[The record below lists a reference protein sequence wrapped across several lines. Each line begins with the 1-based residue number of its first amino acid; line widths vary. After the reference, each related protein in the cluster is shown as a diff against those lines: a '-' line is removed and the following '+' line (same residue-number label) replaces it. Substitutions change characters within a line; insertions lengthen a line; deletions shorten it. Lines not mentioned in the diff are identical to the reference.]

1 MKSLIEWISRHWA
14 KIAIAAAIVL
24 LGGSKLKRRKK
35 QARVA
40 GDLYR
45 AEVRKDLNTLS
56 DTNRKAKDTADAADQ
71 AAEDEIE
78 KFKGRVDEIANSDE
92 DIGSILSD
100 YRKRVRQ

>member
-1 MKSLIEWISRHWA
+1 MKRLIEWISRLWA
-14 KIAIAAAIVL
+14 KIAIAFAIVL

-35 QARVA
+35 QARIA

-45 AEVRKDLNTLS
+45 FEIHKDLHTLS
-56 DTNRKAKDTADAADQ
+56 DANRKAKDRADAADQ
-71 AAEDEIE
+71 AAKDEIE

-100 YRKRVRQ
+100 YRKRVRE